1 MGKLWIAASVLAL
14 AVQSTAAAEHPLTIK
29 VLKIERSA
37 RSSYLLLKVEN
48 ASERRFERTTW
59 SCVFFKG
66 GQPVHEER
74 TSSRRASC
82 CNANSSVASSFMWL
96 CEAVTTSMSRSAVK
110 ARLAPEIVSTRRA
123 TTMAGWRFA
132 PPPATAPQAPRHCGG
147 TWLRKGGV

>member
-74 TSSRRASC
+74 TSVENVPPRGDAIKREIQSASDFETVEC
-82 CNANSSVASSFMWL
+82 RYLSSV
-96 CEAVTTSMSRSAVK
+96 
-110 ARLAPEIVSTRRA
+110 PSTC
-123 TTMAGWRFA
+123 
-132 PPPATAPQAPRHCGG
+132 P
-147 TWLRKGGV
+147 